1 MVVLVL
7 ERGVMLFV
15 VGIAPVGATAVLV
28 QVAATEETVGSTGTP
43 TAPPT
48 TPTADPPPPLVVVTV
63 GKPVLLLVVLQGAV
77 TLGLKTAPDADERTG
92 GGTPEE
98 IIRSPC

>member
-48 TPTADPPPPLVVVTV
+48 PPADPPPPLVVVTV
-63 GKPVLLLVVLQGAV
+63 GKPVLLVLQGAV

-92 GGTPEE
+92 VGTPEE

>member
-1 MVVLVL
+1 MVVLL

-28 QVAATEETVGSTGTP
+28 LVAATEETVGSTGTP